1 MTSIRHRWFS
11 IVIYWISH
19 HLKKEVVSCLSL
31 VAQRKS
37 QLGPELCWQD
47 FEISLCPFYKHR
59 EGRDYMTQGNIPG
72 SERSFSR
79 MNQVSVLECC
89 RCSMELTRSRKGDP
103 VLWTLYDHKTILQK
117 QLFIWIYPQITAYTQ
132 KNPLVNLRLD
142 FFFNF
147 SLHASQP

>member
-1 MTSIRHRWFS
+1 MHTQKHKQYQQYQKIKLTFMISIRHRWFS

-19 HLKKEVVSCLSL
+19 HLKKEDVSHQSL

-37 QLGPELCWQD
+37 KLGPELCWQD

-59 EGRDYMTQGNIPG
+59 GGRDYMTQGNIPG

-117 QLFIWIYPQITAYTQ
+117 QLFIWIYPQTAYTQ
-132 KNPLVNLRLD
+132 KLNG
-142 FFFNF
+142 
-147 SLHASQP
+147 

>member
-1 MTSIRHRWFS
+1 MISIHHRWFS

-19 HLKKEVVSCLSL
+19 HLKKEDVSHQSL

-37 QLGPELCWQD
+37 KLGPELCWQD

-59 EGRDYMTQGNIPG
+59 GGRDYMTQGNIPG

-79 MNQVSVLECC
+79 MNQVSGSWVLQVQH
-89 RCSMELTRSRKGDP
+89 G
-103 VLWTLYDHKTILQK
+103 INQK
-117 QLFIWIYPQITAYTQ
+117 QERRPCTLNLIWSQNNTSEAVIHLNISTNSIYTETQ
-132 KNPLVNLRLD
+132 WINVRLD

-147 SLHASQP
+147 SRHASQP